1 MGVLGAARWL
11 PYLLF
16 GLIAGVLVLGVALG
30 WLKTRRIEVATQ
42 NQPASPE
49 ATATS
54 TLGAFAPAKTSP
66 LPSEPATN
74 QTATTLTATG
84 TNAIGDW
91 EGRLDEILGSDGDE
105 TQKAKQLLAIFPSL
119 PQEGQV
125 EAAQH
130 LSNLM
135 PDAEYGPLGKMM
147 ADSKLA
153 EPVLDVLMVDVLNRP
168 NSIKLPLLLEVARAP
183 EHPKATE
190 AKDLLELYLE
200 EDYGTDWNRWQ
211 AKMQQWIKDN
221 PD

>member
-1 MGVLGAARWL
+1 MADSARRLSRALGII
-11 PYLLF
+11 

-49 ATATS
+49 VTATS
-54 TLGAFAPAKTSP
+54 TSGAFAPAKT
-66 LPSEPATN
+66 
-74 QTATTLTATG
+74 
-84 TNAIGDW
+84 NAIGEW

-211 AKMQQWIKDN
+211 AKMQQWLKDN